1 MDGSEDCDNPCDLIQ
16 ASSGDGDVPGP
27 GRPVEPDGDCGG
39 CGWSPAPEVSQYS
52 VKPANQ
58 EEGCVSFEDVA
69 VYFSWEEWTL
79 LSDSQ
84 RLLYQTVM
92 TEILTLMSSLVVLLG
107 DNASYRH
114 VAEMVALGLVP
125 SGIHDVSQLESWG
138 EPSALR
144 FLTPGCWIKVG
155 SDVSPFEQS
164 LSAEGGVSSSMLHQ
178 QMLCC
183 AETPL
188 LSADSVTILQT
199 SSGLLRH
206 QVTSRGGETAT
217 NTESGEAVH
226 SEKKNCICNDCGKTF
241 TSTSHLNRH
250 RMIHTGEKPFQCSEC
265 GSPSA
270 KKPFSLSISE
280 CTPERSLTGARV
292 HTGETPFTCTE
303 CGKSYMT
310 RSNLTRHFQVHAVE
324 KPYSC
329 SECGKAFKEKSSLI
343 YHARA
348 HTRERPFQCSECGK
362 SFSQK
367 AFLIKHFRVHTGEKP
382 YRCGECGK
390 TFKHNCFLVA
400 HQRVHTGETP
410 FTCTECGKSYMNRSS
425 LLYHY
430 RAHTGEKPHKYSVMV

>member
-1 MDGSEDCDNPCDLIQ
+1 MATSQ
-16 ASSGDGDVPGP
+16 GP
-27 GRPVEPDGDCGG
+27 AGQ
-39 CGWSPAPEVSQYS
+39 WSPVVIVEAAGGALPQVSQYS

-79 LSDSQ
+79 LDDSQ

-92 TEILTLMSSLVVLLG
+92 TEIFTLVSSL
-107 DNASYRH
+107 
-114 VAEMVALGLVP
+114 GLIP
-125 SGIHDVSQLESWG
+125 SGIHDITQLESWG
-138 EPSALR
+138 EPSVPALR

-155 SDVSPFEQS
+155 SEASPSEQS

-188 LSADSVTILQT
+188 LRTDSVTILQT
-199 SSGLLRH
+199 SSGLLGH
-206 QVTSRGGETAT
+206 QVTPRGGEPAA

-226 SEKKNCICNDCGKTF
+226 SEKRNCICSDCGKTF

-265 GSPSA
+265 GKSFSQKA
-270 KKPFSLSISE
+270 FLVKHFRMHTGEKPYRCGECGKAFKHNISLISHQ
-280 CTPERSLTGARV
+280 RV

-329 SECGKAFKEKSSLI
+329 GECGKAFKEKSSLM
-343 YHARA
+343 YHVRV
-348 HTRERPFQCSECGK
+348 HTRERPFQCSDCGK

-367 AFLIKHFRVHTGEKP
+367 AFLMKHFRVHTGEKP

-390 TFKHNCFLVA
+390 AFKHNCFLVA

-430 RAHTGEKPHKYSVMV
+430 RVHTGEKP

>member
-1 MDGSEDCDNPCDLIQ
+1 MSQ
-16 ASSGDGDVPGP
+16 GP
-27 GRPVEPDGDCGG
+27 AGQ
-39 CGWSPAPEVSQYS
+39 WSPIVIVETASGALPQVSQYS

-79 LSDSQ
+79 LDDSQ
-84 RLLYQTVM
+84 RLLYQSVM
-92 TEILTLMSSLVVLLG
+92 TEILTLMSSL
-107 DNASYRH
+107 
-114 VAEMVALGLVP
+114 GLTP
-125 SGIHDVSQLESWG
+125 SGIHDITQLETWG
-138 EPSALR
+138 EPSVPALR
-144 FLTPGCWIKVG
+144 FLTPGCWIKVE
-155 SDVSPFEQS
+155 SEMSPFEQS
-164 LSAEGGVSSSMLHQ
+164 LSAEGISSSTLQ
-178 QMLCC
+178 QHMLCC
-183 AETPL
+183 AESPL
-188 LSADSVTILQT
+188 LSTDNETILQT

-206 QVTSRGGETAT
+206 QMTYTVGDAPT
-217 NTESGEAVH
+217 NTESGEAIQ
-226 SEKKNCICNDCGKTF
+226 SEKKNCICSDCGKTF

-265 GSPSA
+265 GMSFSQKA
-270 KKPFSLSISE
+270 FLVKHFRIHTGEKPFRCGECGKAFKHNISLVSHQ
-280 CTPERSLTGARV
+280 RV

-310 RSNLTRHFQVHAVE
+310 RSNLTRHFQVHAAE

-343 YHARA
+343 YHARV

-367 AFLIKHFRVHTGEKP
+367 AFLIKHFRIHTGEKP
-382 YRCGECGK
+382 FRCSECGK
-390 TFKHNCFLVA
+390 AFKHNCFLVA

-430 RAHTGEKPHKYSVMV
+430 RVHTGEKP

>member
-1 MDGSEDCDNPCDLIQ
+1 MATSQ
-16 ASSGDGDVPGP
+16 GP
-27 GRPVEPDGDCGG
+27 AGQ
-39 CGWSPAPEVSQYS
+39 WSPMVIVEAAGGALPQVSQYS

-58 EEGCVSFEDVA
+58 EEDCLSFEDVA

-79 LSDSQ
+79 LDDSQ

-92 TEILTLMSSLVVLLG
+92 SEILTLMSSL
-107 DNASYRH
+107 
-114 VAEMVALGLVP
+114 GLIP
-125 SGIHDVSQLESWG
+125 SGIHEMTQLKSWG
-138 EPSALR
+138 EPSVPALR
-144 FLTPGCWIKVG
+144 FLTPGCWIKVD
-155 SDVSPFEQS
+155 SEMSPFEQS
-164 LSAEGGVSSSMLHQ
+164 PSAEGARPSTLQ
-178 QMLCC
+178 QHMLCC
-183 AETPL
+183 AETPV
-188 LSADSVTILQT
+188 LSMDNVMILQT

-206 QVTSRGGETAT
+206 QVTYNVGDAPM
-217 NTESGEAVH
+217 NMESGEAIQ
-226 SEKKNCICNDCGKTF
+226 SEKKNCICSDCGKTF

-265 GSPSA
+265 GMSFSQKA
-270 KKPFSLSISE
+270 FLIKHFRIHTGEKPFRCGECGKAFKHNISLVSHQ
-280 CTPERSLTGARV
+280 RV

-310 RSNLTRHFQVHAVE
+310 RSNLTRHFQVHAAE

-343 YHARA
+343 YHARV

-367 AFLIKHFRVHTGEKP
+367 AFLIKHFRIHTGEKP
-382 YRCGECGK
+382 FRCSECGK

-430 RAHTGEKPHKYSVMV
+430 RVHTGEKP